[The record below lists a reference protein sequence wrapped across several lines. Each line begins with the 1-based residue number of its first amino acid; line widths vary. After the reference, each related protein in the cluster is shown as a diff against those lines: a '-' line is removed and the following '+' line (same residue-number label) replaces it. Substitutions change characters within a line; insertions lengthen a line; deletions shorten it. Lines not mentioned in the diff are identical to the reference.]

1 MNQNSQVT
9 RFDPQLYRRA
19 PWKNGGGVTVD
30 IADAYAPGV
39 APGSWSGMLWRFGRT
54 EIVTAGPF
62 SDLSGFDRILTVIG
76 GRGLLLDIEGG
87 RTLDVREP
95 YRPMRFRGEDR
106 IVSRLEAGPVAVL
119 NLMADRKR
127 YVIDVAIVGDGV
139 VALDGEINLVYALEQ
154 SALDIGE
161 GASLAPDETLRIEGA
176 GRTLSVISGG
186 VAFAKISSRSAP

>member
-1 MNQNSQVT
+1 MERHAVA
-9 RFDPQLYRRA
+9 LRA
-19 PWKNGGGVTVD
+19 DRNRNGGPVLRPV
-30 IADAYAPGV
+30 
-39 APGSWSGMLWRFGRT
+39 
-54 EIVTAGPF
+54 
-62 SDLSGFDRILTVIG
+62 GFDRILTVIG

-95 YRPMRFRGEDR
+95 CRPVRFRGEDR

-127 YVIDVAIVGDGV
+127 NVIDVAIVGDGV

-154 SALDIGE
+154 SAVDIGE

-176 GRTLSVISGG
+176 GRALSVISGR
-186 VAFAKISSRSAP
+186 VALAKISLRSAP